1 MKKIKNVLKVIVL
14 SSVFLPIVFY
24 HEANASSIV
33 ERVDLKKGD
42 DASYYEPA
50 GPHLMTNIT
59 AFDRAGNIVSTPHY
73 MEFPLKP
80 NTVLT
85 KDKIKE
91 YITWNLD
98 GADYGKYKVIDLAPN
113 AKVEVTYDNMDTK
126 QRETKYFDIT
136 DAGFTIP
143 DLSKHIKNP
152 SFNLVTDVVVT
163 EKDGY
168 QDKSNIQKQ

>member
-1 MKKIKNVLKVIVL
+1 MKNVLKVIVL

-50 GPHLMTNIT
+50 GPHLMTRVT
-59 AFDRAGNIVSTPHY
+59 AFNTNGKLVMTPRY
-73 MEFPLKP
+73 MEFPLTP

-85 KDKIKE
+85 KEMIKQR
-91 YITWNLD
+91 ITWNLD
-98 GADYGKYKVIDLAPN
+98 AYDYGKYKVIDLAPN
-113 AKVEVTYDNMDTK
+113 AKVEVTYDNIDTK
-126 QRETKYFDIT
+126 QRETKYFDVT
-136 DAGFTIP
+136 DAGFTVP

-152 SFNLVTDVVVT
+152 SFNLVTDVTVE
-163 EKDGY
+163 EK
-168 QDKSNIQKQ
+168 NQK

>member
-1 MKKIKNVLKVIVL
+1 MNKTKIVLKFFVLCVIL
-14 SSVFLPIVFY
+14 LPAIFHY
-24 HEANASSIV
+24 EANASNSV
-33 ERVDLKKGD
+33 NEGNLKIGGEKD
-42 DASYYEPA
+42 YQEPT
-50 GPHLMTNIT
+50 GPHLMTRVVAYNLE
-59 AFDRAGNIVSTPHY
+59 GQVVSTPSY
-73 MEFPLKP
+73 MEFPIKP

-113 AKVEVTYDNMDTK
+113 AKVEVTFDNVDTK

-136 DAGFTIP
+136 DAGFTVP

-152 SFNLVTDVVVT
+152 SFNLVTDVIVE
-163 EKDGY
+163 EK
-168 QDKSNIQKQ
+168 NQK